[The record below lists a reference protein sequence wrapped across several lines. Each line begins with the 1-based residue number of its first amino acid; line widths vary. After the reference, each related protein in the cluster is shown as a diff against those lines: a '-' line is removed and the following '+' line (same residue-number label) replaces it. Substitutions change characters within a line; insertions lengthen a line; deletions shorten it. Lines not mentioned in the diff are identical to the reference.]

1 MEAHP
6 YWRNEAL
13 LAWCGDHGIHVTA
26 YSPLASPDSA
36 ALFRRRTQRL
46 LEDPLVLDIAR
57 RNQKDA
63 GQVHTVLCEVIGER
77 SSDWHN

>member
-6 YWRNEAL
+6 YWRNERL
-13 LAWCGDHGIHVTA
+13 LAWCEAHGIHVTA

-36 ALFRRRTQRL
+36 AMFRRSTQRL
-46 LEDPLVLDIAR
+46 LEDPLVLEIAR

-63 GQVHTVLCEVIGER
+63 GQVHTLQPCKAR
-77 SSDWHN
+77 SL